1 MHAMVPC
8 LFCMKEEIVVEVLG
22 KLEKSRNLP
31 HFSSL
36 MTAFLFFLG
45 GGGALITE
53 YGKTAPQHHLQHFK
67 KSSPALHFIYLSEIW
82 QPRAVS

>member
-1 MHAMVPC
+1 MHAMVPW
-8 LFCMKEEIVVEVLG
+8 LFCMKEEIVGEVLG
-22 KLEKSRNLP
+22 KLEKSRNLS

-36 MTAFLFFLG
+36 MTAFLVFW
-45 GGGALITE
+45 GALITE

-67 KSSPALHFIYLSEIW
+67 NSSPALHFIYLSEIW